1 MKKTR
6 PVLFNENMVLAL
18 LNGTKT
24 QTRRALNSKQ
34 LRNIDIGAQLGECH
48 PIDQLT
54 QGDQGYVT
62 SFCPFGQ
69 KGDYLYVRET
79 FQIVGDPA
87 SYPCPSKNIVYRAG
101 YPDNVDPSFE
111 NVPTK
116 ADMRFKSSMHMP
128 KWASRIQLS
137 IEGVRMEKLTQITE
151 ADAIAEGIMSSIN
164 KDGQLRYMDYA
175 SGDMVFLN
183 PIESFKSLWL
193 STGGV
198 WSDSVFVWVIVFK
211 IVCKSNSLIN
221 PKQIE
226 INAA

>member
-1 MKKTR
+1 MNKTR

-18 LNGTKT
+18 LNETKT

-34 LRNIDIGAQLGECH
+34 LDSIEIGAQLGECY

-54 QGDQGYVT
+54 PGDQGYVT

-69 KGDYLYVRET
+69 TGDSLYVRET

-116 ADMRFKSSMHMP
+116 ADMRFKSSLHMP
-128 KWASRIQLS
+128 KWAARIKLK
-137 IEGVRMEKLTQITE
+137 IEDVRLEKLTQITE
-151 ADAIAEGIMSSIN
+151 ADALAEGIKRLVDGS
-164 KDGQLRYMDYA
+164 GQLRYMDYA
-175 SGDMVFLN
+175 TGEMIFTD

-193 STGGV
+193 STGGE
-198 WSDSVFVWVIVFK
+198 WSDSVYVWVIGFK

-221 PKQIE
+221 PKQLE